1 MSTNTLQMEKVVP
14 VETLRGRSTF
24 DVGELLV
31 PYDEA
36 AEYLRAFS
44 WCERIEEGFAGICV
58 PGLFGVFLFRF
69 VPAREGVEPW
79 VWVIAGDLPPAY
91 LTTENAPNPACA
103 VDAYIGAMQSW
114 VRAVRE
120 GRPVSDEIP
129 VTAPATVPY
138 AALLEARLTLLDQEI
153 LPRYRADLLESRRRT

>member
-1 MSTNTLQMEKVVP
+1 MSTLQMEKVVP
-14 VETLRGRSTF
+14 IESLRGRSTY
-24 DVGELLV
+24 DVEELLTL
-31 PYDEA
+31 YDEA
-36 AEYLRAFS
+36 ADYLRAFS
-44 WCERIEEGFAGICV
+44 WCGEIEEGFAGICV

-69 VPAREGVEPW
+69 VPAREGVDPW

-91 LTTENAPNPACA
+91 LTTENTPNPACA

-120 GRPVSDEIP
+120 KRPVTDEIP

-138 AALLEARLTLLDQEI
+138 ATALEARLTLLDQEV
-153 LPRYRADLLESRRRT
+153 LPRYRADLLQSPRRP

>member
-1 MSTNTLQMEKVVP
+1 MSTIQMEKVVP
-14 VETLRGRSTF
+14 IETLRGRSTYE
-24 DVGELLV
+24 VGELLAL
-31 PYDEA
+31 YDEA
-36 AEYLRAFS
+36 AEYLRAFA
-44 WCERIEEGFAGICV
+44 WCGQIEEGFAGVCV

-69 VPAREGVEPW
+69 VPAREDVDPW

-120 GRPVSDEIP
+120 GRPVKDEIP

-138 AALLEARLTLLDQEI
+138 ATALEARLTLLDREV
-153 LPRYRADLLESRRRT
+153 LPHYRADLLESRRNA